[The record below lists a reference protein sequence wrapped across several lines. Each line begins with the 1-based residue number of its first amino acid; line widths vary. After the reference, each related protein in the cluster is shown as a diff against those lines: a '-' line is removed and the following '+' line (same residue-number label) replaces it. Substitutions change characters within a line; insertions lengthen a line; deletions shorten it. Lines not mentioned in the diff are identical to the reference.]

1 MTLPLVTELLSIKQ
15 VSCIREP
22 PVYAKRVS
30 CNRLARVARNPL
42 DAKP

>member
-22 PVYAKRVS
+22 PVYAKPVS
-30 CNRLARVARNPL
+30 SNRLARVARNPL